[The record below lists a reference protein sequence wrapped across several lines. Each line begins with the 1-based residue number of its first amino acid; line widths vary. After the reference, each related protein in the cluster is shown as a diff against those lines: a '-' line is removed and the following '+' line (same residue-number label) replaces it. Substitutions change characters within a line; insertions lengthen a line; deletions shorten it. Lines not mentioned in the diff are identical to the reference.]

1 MQANVYS
8 SIDEVV
14 ADIPDGA
21 VIMVGGFGPAGYP
34 FNLMAALHRQTA
46 TGLTFIS
53 NAGATFGRRGPID
66 FIHFYDQGRVAKF
79 VGVGLASGHPS
90 RPTPLEKL
98 FREGKVQVEM
108 LAQGTLA
115 ERIRAAGAHIPAF
128 FTPTGVGTELAEGKE
143 YREFNGRGY
152 IMEEALPADY
162 ALVRA
167 WKADTMGNL
176 IFRRSSRNF
185 NPIMAMAADC
195 TIVEVEE
202 PIVPAGELDP
212 DQIHTPGPWVQRLV
226 QIPVDGVRH
235 LNIREWRE
243 RLFSERLK
251 AQVAQARSGDEKG
264 K

>member
-21 VIMVGGFGPAGYP
+21 VIMVAGFGPSGYP
-34 FNLMAALHRQTA
+34 FNLMAALNRQTA

-79 VGVGLASGHPS
+79 VGVGLGSGHPS
-90 RPTPLEKL
+90 YQTPLEKL

-108 LAQGTLA
+108 LPQGTLA
-115 ERIRAAGAHIPAF
+115 ERIRAAGAQIPAF
-128 FTPTGVGTELAEGKE
+128 FTPTGVGTEIAHGKE
-143 YREFNGRGY
+143 YREFDGRGY
-152 IMEEALPADY
+152 IMEHALPADY

-195 TIVEVEE
+195 AIVEVEE

-212 DQIHTPGPWVQRLV
+212 DLIHTPGAWVQRLV
-226 QIPVDGVRH
+226 QVPADGIVR

-243 RLFSERLK
+243 RLFSERRL
-251 AQVAQARSGDEKG
+251 AQVAQAGSEDK
-264 K
+264 KQD